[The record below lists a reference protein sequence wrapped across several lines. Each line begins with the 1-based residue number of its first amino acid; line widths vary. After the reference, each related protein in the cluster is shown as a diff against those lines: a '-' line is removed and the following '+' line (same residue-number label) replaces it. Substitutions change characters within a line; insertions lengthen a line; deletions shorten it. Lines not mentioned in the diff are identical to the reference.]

1 MKMKLKKLFKY
12 GLMTVCLLGN
22 AVSMEDNSELLIVGC
37 KPWDLN
43 IQEVNGL
50 ETAHFVDFMLH
61 GAPEVISP
69 KFHHLDLNDT
79 GIYSAGKFS
88 EFAVNNPGSFNTII
102 IDWMTYHHI
111 GQNNNN
117 NDNVNPAWE
126 SFATLLKPDGQLIV
140 PVTLWT
146 PPGSEKRAQ
155 EVIDR
160 NKLTTLFS
168 TVNIRN
174 PDSIPS
180 GVCSGLLR
188 RSGIGDCALSS
199 NPAIIFATKGP

>member
-1 MKMKLKKLFKY
+1 MNLKKLFQY
-12 GLMTVCLLGN
+12 GFIAACLFGSTL
-22 AVSMEDNSELLIVGC
+22 AMEDDSDKLLVVGC

-43 IQEVNGL
+43 IQMVSGL
-50 ETAHFVDFMLH
+50 ETAHFVDRMLQ

-79 GIYSAGKFS
+79 GIHAAGKFS
-88 EFAVNNPGSFNTII
+88 EFAISNPETFNTII

-111 GQNNNN
+111 GENNIN

-126 SFATLLKPDGQLIV
+126 SFATLLKTAGQLIV

-146 PPGSEKRAQ
+146 PPGSAKRAQ

-168 TVNIRN
+168 AVDIRTH
-174 PDSIPS
+174 DAIPL
-180 GVCSGLLR
+180 GTCFDLLHR
-188 RSGIGDCALSS
+188 PGIGDCALSS
-199 NPAIIFATKGP
+199 NPAIIIATK